1 MIASGEDPIYVAR
14 RMVRFASEDIG
25 NADPYALDITLRATE
40 AFRMLGH
47 PEGELA
53 LAQAAVYLA
62 TAPKSN
68 SVYAAMGKIKKAIG
82 DTGALPVPFH
92 IRNAPTRLMKDL
104 GYGDGYQYAHDFQ
117 DAFVAQD
124 YLPEPLQN
132 KRFYLP
138 SNRGYEK
145 TIQQRMEYWRK
156 QKAEAMRRSRRRS
169 RRQKAKARSH
179 SMGSQESGI

>member
-1 MIASGEDPIYVAR
+1 
-14 RMVRFASEDIG
+14 
-25 NADPYALDITLRATE
+25 
-40 AFRMLGH
+40 MLGH

-68 SVYAAMGKIKKAIG
+68 SIYAAMGKIKKAIG

-156 QKAEAMRRSRRRS
+156 QKA
-169 RRQKAKARSH
+169 
-179 SMGSQESGI
+179 

>member
-1 MIASGEDPIYVAR
+1 
-14 RMVRFASEDIG
+14 MVRFASEDIG

-82 DTGALPVPFH
+82 DTGAIPVPFH

-156 QKAEAMRRSRRRS
+156 QRTEARGQGRKSEVRR
-169 RRQKAKARSH
+169 
-179 SMGSQESGI
+179 QESGI